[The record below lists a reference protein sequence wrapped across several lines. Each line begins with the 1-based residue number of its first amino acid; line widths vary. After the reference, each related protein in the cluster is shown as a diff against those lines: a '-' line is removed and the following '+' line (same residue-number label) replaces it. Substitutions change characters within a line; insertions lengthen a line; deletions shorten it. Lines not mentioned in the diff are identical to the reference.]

1 MRIVEIRISQEEGLT
16 LRVHDNSRR
25 GKFDVTADGHGM
37 TGRAG
42 TALLAETADTLG
54 LTAALSRLAGGC
66 RSWVVHD
73 PGKVLRDVAVTLA
86 DGGDALRHMGVL
98 AGQPTLFGPVASPAT
113 ANRTLVAVAADE
125 SAVALLDA
133 ARKAARQV
141 AWSNGAAPPVVA
153 AALDGG
159 RPDEPLCF
167 DLDATLITAHSDD
180 KDGAAKTY
188 KRTWGFHP
196 LGAWLD
202 RGDGLGEALAATL
215 RPGNAGANDA
225 ADHIG
230 VFDAAMNQLDL
241 PDEVTVLV
249 RADSAAATH
258 AFVDHVRDAG
268 VRFSVGFAVTARVR
282 DAIRAVD
289 DADWT
294 PAVRQDG
301 QLRDGA
307 AAAELTANLDLSG
320 WPAGSRLIVRREPL
334 HPGAQ
339 QTIDDID
346 GARFTCFL
354 TDQTDADLAALDAR
368 HRAHARVEDRIRGAK
383 DTGARNLP
391 CDTFE
396 RNAVWLQLVLAA
408 QDLMT
413 FMQTLTLDGPLRV
426 AEPATLRYQLLH
438 APARVTFPQRR
449 PTLRIEQTWPWVDVL
464 VAAFAR
470 LRALPRPAT

>member
-25 GKFDVTADGHGM
+25 ANFDVTGDGHGM

-42 TALLAETADTLG
+42 TALLAETADVLG
-54 LTAALSRLAGGC
+54 LTGALSRLAGGC

-73 PGKVLRDVAVTLA
+73 PGKVLRDMVVTLA
-86 DGGDALRHMGVL
+86 DGGDALRHMAVL

-113 ANRTLVAVAADE
+113 ANRTLVALAAAE

-133 ARKAARQV
+133 ARKAGRQI
-141 AWSNGAAPPVVA
+141 AWSNGAAPPLVA
-153 AALDGG
+153 AALDGQ
-159 RPDEPLCF
+159 RPDGPLCI
-167 DLDATLITAHSDD
+167 DVDATLITAHSDD

-215 RPGNAGANDA
+215 RPGNAGSNDA
-225 ADHIG
+225 ADHIS

-241 PDEVTVLV
+241 PDEVTLLL
-249 RADSAAATH
+249 RADSAGATH
-258 AFVDHVRDAG
+258 AFVDHVRGAG
-268 VRFSVGFAVTARVR
+268 VMFSVGFPITARVR
-282 DAIRAVD
+282 DAIRATINK
-289 DADWT
+289 DWT

-301 QLRDGA
+301 ALRDGA
-307 AAAELTANLDLSG
+307 AAAELTAAVDLSG

-354 TDQTDADLAALDAR
+354 TDQTDTDLATLDVL

-383 DTGARNLP
+383 NTGARTLP
-391 CDTFE
+391 CGTFA
-396 RNAVWLQLVLAA
+396 RNAIWLQLVLAA

-413 FMQTLTLDGPLRV
+413 FMQTLTLHGPLRV

-438 APARVTFPQRR
+438 APARITTTGRR
-449 PTLRIEQTWPWVDVL
+449 PTLRIERTWPWVDHL

-470 LRALPRPAT
+470 LRALPLPAT

>member
-1 MRIVEIRISQEEGLT
+1 M
-16 LRVHDNSRR
+16 RVHDNSRR
-25 GKFDVTADGHGM
+25 GKFDVTADGCGM

-42 TALLAETADTLG
+42 TALLAEAADVLG
-54 LTAALSRLAGGC
+54 LTGALSRLAGGC
-66 RSWVVHD
+66 RSWAVHD
-73 PGKVLRDVAVTLA
+73 PGKVLRDLVVTLA

-98 AGQPTLFGPVASPAT
+98 AGQPTLFGPVASAAT
-113 ANRTLVAVAADE
+113 ANRTLVALAADDD
-125 SAVALLDA
+125 AVGVLDA

-141 AWSNGAAPPVVA
+141 AWRNGAAPPVVA
-153 AALDGG
+153 AVLDGQ
-159 RPDEPLCF
+159 RPDEPLTV

-202 RGDGLGEALAATL
+202 RGDGLGEALAAML
-215 RPGNAGANDA
+215 RPGNAGANNA
-225 ADHIG
+225 ADHIA
-230 VFDAAMNQLDL
+230 VFDAAMDQLDL
-241 PDEVTVLV
+241 PDEVSVLV
-249 RADSAAATH
+249 RTDSAGATH
-258 AFVDHVRDAG
+258 DFVDHVRAAG

-282 DAIRAVD
+282 DAIRSVD
-289 DADWT
+289 DAAWVA
-294 PAVRQDG
+294 AVRQNGD
-301 QLRDGA
+301 LREGA
-307 AAAELTANLDLSG
+307 AAADITAAVDVSG
-320 WPAGSRLIVRREPL
+320 WPAGARLIVRREPL

-354 TDQTDADLAALDAR
+354 TDQTDTDLAALDAR

-391 CDTFE
+391 CDTFA
-396 RNAVWLQLVLAA
+396 RNAIWLQLVLAA

-413 FMQTLTLDGPLRV
+413 FTQTLTLDGDLRV

-438 APARVTFPQRR
+438 APARITFPQRR
-449 PTLRIEQTWPWVDVL
+449 PTLRIERTWPWVDIL
-464 VAAFAR
+464 VAAFKR

>member
-1 MRIVEIRISQEEGLT
+1 MRVVEIRHHSGEGLT

-25 GKFDVTADGHGM
+25 GKFAVTADGRGM

-54 LTAALSRLAGGC
+54 LTGALSQLAGGC
-66 RSWVVHD
+66 RSWAVHD
-73 PGKVLRDVAVTLA
+73 PGKVLRDMVVTLA

-113 ANRTLVAVAADE
+113 ANRTLVALAADE
-125 SAVALLDA
+125 TAVGVLDA

-141 AWSNGAAPPVVA
+141 AWSNGAAPPVVD
-153 AALDGG
+153 AALDGE

-180 KDGAAKTY
+180 KDGAGKTY

-202 RGDGLGEALAATL
+202 RGDGLGEALAAKL
-215 RPGNAGANDA
+215 RPGNAGANTA
-225 ADHIG
+225 ADHVA
-230 VFDAAMNQLDL
+230 VFDAAMRQLDL
-241 PDEVTVLV
+241 PDEVTVLM
-249 RADSAAATH
+249 RADSAGATH
-258 AFVDHVRDAG
+258 IFLDHVRGAG
-268 VRFSVGFAVTARVR
+268 VRFSVGFPITAEVR
-282 DAIRAVD
+282 DAIRGVD
-289 DADWT
+289 AQAWT

-301 QLRDGA
+301 ELRDGA
-307 AAAELTANLDLSG
+307 AAAEITAAVDLSG
-320 WPAGSRLIVRREPL
+320 WPVGSRLIVRREPL

-339 QTIDDID
+339 QTLDDID

-354 TDQTDADLAALDAR
+354 TDQTDTDLALLDAR

-391 CDTFE
+391 CDTFA

-413 FMQTLTLDGPLRV
+413 FMQTLTLDGDLRV

-438 APARVTFPQRR
+438 APARITFPGRR
-449 PTLRIEQTWPWVDVL
+449 PTLRIERTWPWVDIL
-464 VAAFAR
+464 VAAFTR
-470 LRALPRPAT
+470 LRTLPLPAT